1 MMQWQLFGD
10 LPSEEIRRV
19 LATARRRTSGR
30 GEVVFHEGD
39 PADSLHL
46 IAKGRF
52 AVRVTTPLGE
62 TATLAI
68 RGPGEAFGE
77 LALVSDAPRSATVA
91 ALESAET
98 HSLYRREFDELRRE
112 HPYVNRMLVAVL
124 AASVRRMDELIV
136 EAFYVG
142 AEKRVLRRLR
152 DLATVYGN
160 GSSTITVP
168 LTQEDLAGLAGT
180 SRATVN
186 RVLREAPSGRTER
199 PETPSRPDS
208 CSRACSSSSSRRSP
222 ARRRCSGISGSIA
235 PERVAIGTPSS
246 GLYPIVVSTDRPSCT
261 AVTEQP
267 PPRWQTTRRGT
278 LTCSDAHCTE
288 SPWKPYRRIPH
299 SSCQRRGTA

>member
-10 LPSEEIRRV
+10 LPPEEVRRV
-19 LATARRRTSGR
+19 LSMARRRTFGR

-62 TATLAI
+62 SATLAI

-77 LALVSDAPRSATVA
+77 LALVSEAPRSATVA
-91 ALESAET
+91 ALEPAET
-98 HSLYRREFDELRRE
+98 HSLFRREFDQLRRE
-112 HPYVNRMLVAVL
+112 HPFVNRVLVAIL

-152 DLATVYGN
+152 DLASVYGN
-160 GSSTITVP
+160 GSPTITVP

-186 RVLREAPSGRTER
+186 RVLRDEESRGTVTLGRGKTVVLDL
-199 PETPSRPDS
+199 ET
-208 CSRACSSSSSRRSP
+208 
-222 ARRRCSGISGSIA
+222 
-235 PERVAIGTPSS
+235 
-246 GLYPIVVSTDRPSCT
+246 L
-261 AVTEQP
+261 
-267 PPRWQTTRRGT
+267 TRR
-278 LTCSDAHCTE
+278 A
-288 SPWKPYRRIPH
+288 
-299 SSCQRRGTA
+299 Q

>member
-10 LPSEEIRRV
+10 LPPEEIRRV
-19 LATARRRTSGR
+19 LAMARRRTFGR

-39 PADSLHL
+39 PADSVHL

-77 LALVSDAPRSATVA
+77 LALVSDSPRSATVA
-91 ALESAET
+91 ALEPAET

-112 HPYVNRMLVAVL
+112 HPYVNRVLVAIL
-124 AASVRRMDELIV
+124 AASLRRMDELIV

-152 DLATVYGN
+152 DLAAVYGN
-160 GSSTITVP
+160 GSATITVP

-186 RVLREAPSGRTER
+186 RVLREEES
-199 PETPSRPDS
+199 
-208 CSRACSSSSSRRSP
+208 
-222 ARRRCSGISGSIA
+222 
-235 PERVAIGTPSS
+235 
-246 GLYPIVVSTDRPSCT
+246 
-261 AVTEQP
+261 
-267 PPRWQTTRRGT
+267 RGT
-278 LTCSDAHCTE
+278 VTLGRGKTVVLDLE
-288 SPWKPYRRIPH
+288 KLNRRA
-299 SSCQRRGTA
+299 Q

>member
-10 LPSEEIRRV
+10 LPSEEVRRV
-19 LATARRRTSGR
+19 LSMARRRTFGR

-39 PADSLHL
+39 PADSVHL

-77 LALVSDAPRSATVA
+77 LALVSDLPRSATVA
-91 ALESAET
+91 ALEPAET

-112 HPYVNRMLVAVL
+112 HPYVNRMLVAIL
-124 AASVRRMDELIV
+124 AAAVRRMDELIV

-152 DLATVYGN
+152 DLAAVYGN
-160 GSSTITVP
+160 GSSTVTVP

-186 RVLREAPSGRTER
+186 RVLREEESRGTVTLGRGRTTVIDL
-199 PETPSRPDS
+199 ETLKR
-208 CSRACSSSSSRRSP
+208 RA
-222 ARRRCSGISGSIA
+222 
-235 PERVAIGTPSS
+235 
-246 GLYPIVVSTDRPSCT
+246 
-261 AVTEQP
+261 Q
-267 PPRWQTTRRGT
+267 
-278 LTCSDAHCTE
+278 
-288 SPWKPYRRIPH
+288 
-299 SSCQRRGTA
+299 